1 MTMSAKVFLDDGTAG
16 VQKSLMPQPPVA
28 LLAYRILEARETC
41 QILIFSE
48 NFSTYERAAE
58 VCRRMQ
64 SQLGGDLEFDFKCW
78 SFFELA
84 DPECAR
90 AILKDARI
98 SDIIL
103 FSIQGVELPAVAVE
117 WLETLPAYRARAEGA
132 LALVLNASSNPAAV
146 EKLVSWMD
154 QSAQHMG
161 MDLLQLAIP
170 AVASVVVPT
179 MFATNTGFSEH
190 QECNHWGLND

>member
-1 MTMSAKVFLDDGTAG
+1 MSAKIYFNDGTAG
-16 VQKSLMPQPPVA
+16 VSKSLTARPPVA
-28 LLAYRILEARETC
+28 LLDYRILEAREAC
-41 QILIFSE
+41 QLLVFSE
-48 NFSTYERAAE
+48 DFSTYERAAE

-90 AILKDARI
+90 AVLKDART

-103 FSIQGVELPAVAVE
+103 FSIQGAELPAVAVE
-117 WLETLPAYRARAEGA
+117 WLETLPAWRARAEGA
-132 LALVLNASSNPAAV
+132 LALVVNAASDPAAV

-154 QSAQHMG
+154 QSARRMG
-161 MDLLQLAIP
+161 MDFLQLTVP
-170 AVASVVVPT
+170 AVEPVALPPA
-179 MFATNTGFSEH
+179 FATSTEFSEH
-190 QECNHWGLND
+190 QEWNHWGLND

>member
-1 MTMSAKVFLDDGTAG
+1 MSAKVFLNDGTAG
-16 VQKSLMPQPPVA
+16 VPESLTTQSPVA
-28 LLAYRILEARETC
+28 LLRYRTLEVREAC

-90 AILKDARI
+90 AVLKDART

-117 WLETLPAYRARAEGA
+117 WLENLPAFRARAEGA

-154 QSAQHMG
+154 QSARRMG
-161 MDLLQLAIP
+161 MDLLQLAMP
-170 AVASVVVPT
+170 AVASVTVPT
-179 MFATNTGFSEH
+179 MFAPNTEFSEH
-190 QECNHWGLND
+190 QEWNHWGLND

>member
-1 MTMSAKVFLDDGTAG
+1 MSAKVFFNDRTAG
-16 VQKSLMPQPPVA
+16 VPESLMPQPPVA
-28 LLAYRILEARETC
+28 LLDYRILEAREAC

-90 AILKDARI
+90 AILKDART
-98 SDIIL
+98 SDIVL
-103 FSIQGVELPAVAVE
+103 FSIQGVELPALAVE
-117 WLETLPAYRARAEGA
+117 WLENLPAFRARTEGA
-132 LALVLNASSNPAAV
+132 LVLVLNASSNPAAV
-146 EKLVSWMD
+146 EKLVSRMD
-154 QSAQHMG
+154 QSARRMG
-161 MDLLQLAIP
+161 MDLLQLAVP
-170 AVASVVVPT
+170 AVASVTVLPL
-179 MFATNTGFSEH
+179 FATSTGFSEH
-190 QECNHWGLND
+190 QEWNHWGLND

>member
-1 MTMSAKVFLDDGTAG
+1 MSAKVFLNDGTAG
-16 VQKSLMPQPPVA
+16 VPESLMTQPPVA
-28 LLAYRILEARETC
+28 LLDYRILEAREAC

-64 SQLGGDLEFDFKCW
+64 SQMGGDLEFHFKCW

-90 AILKDARI
+90 AILKDART

-117 WLETLPAYRARAEGA
+117 WLETLPAFRARAEGA

-146 EKLVSWMD
+146 EKLVSWMG
-154 QSAQHMG
+154 QSARRMG
-161 MDLLQLAIP
+161 MDLLQLAVP
-170 AVASVVVPT
+170 AVASVAVPPL
-179 MFATNTGFSEH
+179 FATIPNFPSFKNGII
-190 QECNHWGLND
+190 GD